1 MAAINPQAIKAP
13 MLGMIIAL
21 RKRPNAC
28 TFVFIFFIPLLFAN
42 TVLRA
47 HLPDDQALYSLESNP
62 ATPDFRSFSL

>member
-28 TFVFIFFIPLLFAN
+28 IFVFIFFIPLLFAN
-42 TVLRA
+42 TVL
-47 HLPDDQALYSLESNP
+47 
-62 ATPDFRSFSL
+62 